1 MLAFP
6 SHPMLEFALRQAAF
20 NMRMGAPAAGLR
32 LRTRNAAVRVLGIP
46 PFRALL
52 ARAFTMR
59 WL

>member
-1 MLAFP
+1 M
-6 SHPMLEFALRQAAF
+6 S
-20 NMRMGAPAAGLR
+20 MGAPASGLR
-32 LRTRNAAVRVLGIP
+32 LRARNGAVRVLGFA

>member
-1 MLAFP
+1 MA
-6 SHPMLEFALRQAAF
+6 
-20 NMRMGAPAAGLR
+20 MGAPASGLR
-32 LRTRNAAVRVLGIP
+32 LRVRNASVRVLGIP